1 VGISDPL
8 RPTVYPAV
16 QRCLAAG
23 IRVIM
28 LTGDHPATARTIAG
42 EAGLLAPGRSEVLK
56 AADLAEMTP
65 EALDHRLE
73 GVAVIARATPID
85 KLRVIESLRRR
96 GHTVAMTGDGVN
108 DAPALRLADV
118 GVAMGRTGTE
128 VARQASDVVL
138 VDDDFASLVEA
149 LVEGRGF
156 WRNMRTGLG
165 LLLGGN
171 IGELGLIA
179 GSVLMGYGPP
189 LNPAQILIVNMITDA
204 LPSLAVLLQ
213 RPEHRNLAGLA
224 REGLEALDT
233 GLRRDVFRRALGTA
247 VPSLAS
253 FMFTHASTGPLQASA
268 VAFTGV
274 ILTQLA
280 QTLEAGKVEGRLSP
294 SVGYAVGASVALLV
308 ASVTIP
314 PIRDFLGLFSPSLP
328 SWGIVGASSVGA
340 VAISRTYDWIL
351 DASLS
356 RPAPGSLLMARP
368 EALLPEA
375 AG

>member
-1 VGISDPL
+1 
-8 RPTVYPAV
+8 
-16 QRCLAAG
+16 
-23 IRVIM
+23 M
-28 LTGDHPATARTIAG
+28 
-42 EAGLLAPGRSEVLK
+42 
-56 AADLAEMTP
+56 
-65 EALDHRLE
+65 
-73 GVAVIARATPID
+73 IARATPLD
-85 KLRVIESLRRR
+85 KLRIIESLRRC

-118 GVAMGRTGTE
+118 GVAMGKSGTE

-179 GSVLMGYGPP
+179 GANLMGYGSP

-224 REGLEALDT
+224 REGLDALDH
-233 GLRRDVFRRALGTA
+233 GLRRDVFRRAVGTA
-247 VPSLAS
+247 LPSLAS
-253 FMFTHASTGPLQASA
+253 FMLTHATAGPAQASA

-280 QTLEAGKVEGRLSP
+280 QTLEAGQVEGRLSP
-294 SVGYAVGASVALLV
+294 SVAYAVGVVGGAAGGIGD
-308 ASVTIP
+308 AYRRCAT
-314 PIRDFLGLFSPSLP
+314 
-328 SWGIVGASSVGA
+328 SWVCCRRRCRAGASSAAAPPARWSSAGPSTGCGMRRS
-340 VAISRTYDWIL
+340 IGRSRWTYRPLVKERSASAKLPDEVEEFTQERIL
-351 DASLS
+351 SAGPPFTLGRRAHTSWTGIPS
-356 RPAPGSLLMARP
+356 SAAR
-368 EALLPEA
+368 A
-375 AG
+375 